1 MKPAGFWIR
10 VAAFIID
17 SLILSIVVLPIYYA
31 YMPILRPFMEEYNA
45 ALLASDIT
53 AAQNAITALY
63 SQLFKGPIPIIMAIN
78 TIYFSVLE
86 ASRFQA
92 TLGKRIMGIKVT
104 DKNGNR
110 ISLLQS
116 FARNLAKILSSLPFY
131 IGYLM
136 AGVSRRKQALHDL
149 ITGSFIVKGKTPA
162 ADNVKETISKN
173 NNDSTFVS

>member
-1 MKPAGFWIR
+1 MRPAGFWIR

-17 SLILSIVVLPIYYA
+17 SFILSIVILPIYYA
-31 YMPILRPFMEEYNA
+31 YLPTIRPFMEAYNA
-45 ALLASDIT
+45 ALLSSDMT
-53 AAQNAITALY
+53 AAQNAIMALY
-63 SQLFKGPIPIIMAIN
+63 GQLFKGPVPIAMAIN
-78 TIYFSVLE
+78 AVYFSVME

-92 TLGKRIMGIKVT
+92 TLGKRMMGIKVT

-149 ITGSFIVKGKTPA
+149 ITGSFIVTGKAPS
-162 ADNVKETISKN
+162 ADNMKDTASKH